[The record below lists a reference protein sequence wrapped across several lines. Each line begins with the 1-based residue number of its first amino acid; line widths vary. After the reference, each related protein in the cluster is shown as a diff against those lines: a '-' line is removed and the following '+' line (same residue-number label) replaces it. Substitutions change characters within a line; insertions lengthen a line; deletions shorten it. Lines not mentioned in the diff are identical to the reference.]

1 MDDDI
6 QQALQARRYEEAF
19 ALVAARYQDKV
30 FRLAFSML
38 HNETQAEDLTQ
49 DVLLKVWN
57 GLPGYRPVAAI
68 STWIYTITRN
78 TGLTELRKRASRPT
92 VSLQEPEMEVAAERL
107 PSLHAADAN
116 PGAQMDV
123 QSLLAELPD
132 KPRQLITLFYL
143 EQKSYEEVAAMLG
156 LPLGTV
162 KTILFRAKKELL
174 HIGARRG
181 HVRTAARTETPQ
193 RLQAIPTPA

>member
-57 GLPGYRPVAAI
+57 ALPGYRPVASI

-78 TGLTELRKRASRPT
+78 TSLTELRKRATRPT
-92 VSLQEPEMEVAAERL
+92 VSLQEPEMEAAAERL

-174 HIGARRG
+174 NIGARRSHG
-181 HVRTAARTETPQ
+181 RPAARTETPQ